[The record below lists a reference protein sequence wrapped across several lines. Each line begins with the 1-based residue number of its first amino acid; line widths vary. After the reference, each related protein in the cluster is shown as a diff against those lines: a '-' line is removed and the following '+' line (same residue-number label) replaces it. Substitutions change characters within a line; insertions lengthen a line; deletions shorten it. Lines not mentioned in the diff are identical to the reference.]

1 MCIKLYTH
9 VLSWM
14 KRGSRVKASLNQS
27 NFRTLLGKLPE
38 DRILAHKGISG
49 TEMPHVVIYC
59 QASHIIR

>member
-49 TEMPHVVIYC
+49 TEVVIYC